1 MPQFGDTGA
10 AGSGGNKYGGGGGG
24 GHGGG
29 QGNNGLDASDRAKAK
44 AIADRVAANKAKQ
57 AREKQAAADKA
68 KAKVVA
74 DKRAKD
80 KAAYD
85 KALAD
90 RIANAKKTAQQAK
103 AKRDIQAK
111 IAKAEKAQAKKA
123 RENAL
128 AAKVAAE
135 DAREAKAAK
144 AAKVKAERE
153 RVAAEKIKENQKKLR
168 EYNAKQDAIEK
179 AAAAKD
185 KADAAKAAKKAQA
198 TKAAKEAQAAK
209 VAKDK
214 AAKEAQAAKVA
225 KDKAAKDKAAKAK
238 QEKKRLQAKADKVK
252 EDGLKELEE
261 KEKAPIG
268 SAWELRSPQERGEVI
283 DPIERMPTN
292 DGAGMSGAGVAFY
305 PKGYGETLEDNAP
318 DSILGYGRA
327 LFNPMSSI
335 ITTAGQTMLNQ
346 AKYGMNEEAA
356 NLYKAFIADP
366 SNAGKSVE
374 ELVQMARQPQMDKQ
388 QDNAYIGG
396 QGGAGMSEKQL
407 EMFRPRAI
415 SENNWSGLTKGQKM
429 ALMGNASGDGG
440 MSYEGG
446 GGGGPPNLGN
456 GGNQGNGGMLTG
468 SVAPTAPQAP
478 TLGQLTTGDYTPT
491 ERPSWAPSQSG
502 YQAPPAPQSD
512 FAPQWNQQPQQQP
525 SFAPQW
531 SPQAQQPAWAPQPR
545 SMLDA
550 PMQLRAPPSRFLR
563 R

>member
-1 MPQFGDTGA
+1 MPATIQELIA
-10 AGSGGNKYGGGGGG
+10 RIEVLEAGVQVMGLTFSSPKNSTNSSSSSGGNRDPRGESNVHSNYSKNVSAPTYSYGSNNN
-24 GHGGG
+24 
-29 QGNNGLDASDRAKAK
+29 NNGAAAKAL
-44 AIADRVAANKAKQ
+44 KAKQ
-57 AREKQAAADKA
+57 AKDKADAKAAADK
-68 KAKVVA
+68 
-74 DKRAKD
+74 RASD

-85 KALAD
+85 KAQA
-90 RIANAKKTAQQAK
+90 AKAQAKAVAQAK
-103 AKRDIQAK
+103 AKRDAQAK
-111 IAKAEKAQAKKA
+111 IAQ
-123 RENAL
+123 
-128 AAKVAAE
+128 AAKVQ
-135 DAREAKAAK
+135 

-185 KADAAKAAKKAQA
+185 KADAAKAAKEAQA
-198 TKAAKEAQAAK
+198 T
-209 VAKDK
+209 K

-268 SAWELRSPQERGEVI
+268 AAWELRSPQERGEVI
-283 DPIERMPTN
+283 DPLERMPTN

-318 DSILGYGRA
+318 DSVLGYGRA
-327 LFNPMSSI
+327 LLNPMSSI

-346 AKYGMNEEAA
+346 AKYGMNVEAA
-356 NLYKAFIADP
+356 NLYKSFIADP

-374 ELVQMARQPQMDKQ
+374 ELVQMARQPQMDRQ

-468 SVAPTAPQAP
+468 SPVAPQESEAP

-491 ERPSWAPSQSG
+491 GRPDWAPSQSG
-502 YQAPPAPQSD
+502 YQAPTAPQQS
-512 FAPQWNQQPQQQP
+512 FAPQWNQQPQQ
-525 SFAPQW
+525 SAFAPQW
-531 SPQAQQPAWAPQPR
+531 SPQAQQPAWAPKPR
-545 SMLDA
+545 SMLGA
-550 PMQLRAPPSRFLR
+550 PMQLQAPPSRFLKR
-563 R
+563 

>member
-10 AGSGGNKYGGGGGG
+10 AGSGGNKYGGGGSNGG
-24 GHGGG
+24 QGG
-29 QGNNGLDASDRAKAK
+29 QGNNGRDASDRAKAK
-44 AIADRVAANKAKQ
+44 AIADRVTANKAKQ

-68 KAKVVA
+68 KAKTVA
-74 DKRAKD
+74 DKRASD
-80 KAAYD
+80 KASYD
-85 KALAD
+85 KALAA
-90 RIANAKKTAQQAK
+90 RIAAAKKTSQEAK
-103 AKRDIQAK
+103 AKRDAQAK
-111 IAKAEKAQAKKA
+111 IAQ
-123 RENAL
+123 
-128 AAKVAAE
+128 AAKVQ
-135 DAREAKAAK
+135 

-185 KADAAKAAKKAQA
+185 KADAAKAAK
-198 TKAAKEAQAAK
+198 EAQAAK
-209 VAKDK
+209 V
-214 AAKEAQAAKVA
+214 AKEAQAAKVA

-268 SAWELRSPQERGEVI
+268 AAWELRSPQERGEVI
-283 DPIERMPTN
+283 DPLERMPTN

-374 ELVQMARQPQMDKQ
+374 DLVQMARQPQIDRQK
-388 QDNAYIGG
+388 DNAYIGG

-415 SENNWSGLTKGQKM
+415 SPDNWGGLTKGQKM
-429 ALMGNASGDGG
+429 ALMGNATGDGG
-440 MSYEGG
+440 MAYASGGGFPNGG
-446 GGGGPPNLGN
+446 GGGGPTST
-456 GGNQGNGGMLTG
+456 GGNQGGGGGMLTG
-468 SVAPTAPQAP
+468 SPVAPQESEAP

-491 ERPSWAPSQSG
+491 GRPDWAPSQSG
-502 YQAPPAPQSD
+502 YQAPTAPQSD
-512 FAPQWNQQPQQQP
+512 FAPQWNQQPQQ
-525 SFAPQW
+525 SAFAPQW
-531 SPQAQQPAWAPQPR
+531 SPQAQQPAWAPKPR

>member
-1 MPQFGDTGA
+1 MGLTFSSPKNSTNSSSSGGGNNRDPRGESNVHSNYSKNVSAPTYSYGSNNNNNGA
-10 AGSGGNKYGGGGGG
+10 A
-24 GHGGG
+24 
-29 QGNNGLDASDRAKAK
+29 AKAL
-44 AIADRVAANKAKQ
+44 KAKQ
-57 AREKQAAADKA
+57 AKDKADAKAAADK
-68 KAKVVA
+68 
-74 DKRAKD
+74 RASD

-85 KALAD
+85 KAQA
-90 RIANAKKTAQQAK
+90 AKAQAKAVAQAK
-103 AKRDIQAK
+103 AKRDAQAK
-111 IAKAEKAQAKKA
+111 IAQ
-123 RENAL
+123 
-128 AAKVAAE
+128 AAKVQ
-135 DAREAKAAK
+135 

-168 EYNAKQDAIEK
+168 EYNAKQEAIEK

-185 KADAAKAAKKAQA
+185 KADVAKAAKKTQA
-198 TKAAKEAQAAK
+198 T
-209 VAKDK
+209 
-214 AAKEAQAAKVA
+214 
-225 KDKAAKDKAAKAK
+225 KAAKDKAAKAK

-268 SAWELRSPQERGEVI
+268 AAWELRSPQERGEVI
-283 DPIERMPTN
+283 DPIERMPVN

-318 DSILGYGRA
+318 DSVLGYGRA
-327 LFNPMSSI
+327 LLNPMSSI

-374 ELVQMARQPQMDKQ
+374 DLVQMARQPQIDRQK
-388 QDNAYIGG
+388 DNAYIGG

-415 SENNWSGLTKGQKM
+415 SPDNWGGLTKGQKM
-429 ALMGNASGDGG
+429 ALMGNATGDGG
-440 MSYEGG
+440 MAYASGGGFPNGG
-446 GGGGPPNLGN
+446 GGGGPAST
-456 GGNQGNGGMLTG
+456 GGNQGSGGMLTG
-468 SVAPTAPQAP
+468 SVAPTAPQTP

-491 ERPSWAPSQSG
+491 GRPDWAPSQSI

-512 FAPQWNQQPQQQP
+512 FAPQWNQQPQQ
-525 SFAPQW
+525 SAFAPQW
-531 SPQAQQPAWAPQPR
+531 SPQAQQPTWAPKPR